1 MARRDPS
8 HRPVPTPAECRR
20 VARALLLWY
29 SANRRRFPWR
39 RKDATLYLHIVSEVL
54 LQRTRAETV
63 AAFLPVFLAE
73 FPSWQRI
80 SRSSETELGQALRP
94 VGLWRRRAR
103 TLQALAVAIEGLR
116 GRWPSDREA
125 LETLPG
131 VGQYVASAVLL
142 FAFGQPEPLLDGGMA
157 RVIER
162 VFGPRQLA
170 DIRYDPWLQ
179 ATSRRLVRGKTPRE
193 TNWALLDL
201 AALVCTPAAPRCE
214 RCPLARQCLYA
225 ATYRPDAVTG
235 SSEVRPVSV
244 RVRGQRLESPEVRPA
259 HRSAERQ

>member
-1 MARRDPS
+1 MAV
-8 HRPVPTPAECRR
+8 RPVPTAAECRR

-29 SANRRRFPWR
+29 SANGRRFPWR
-39 RKDATLYLHIVSEVL
+39 RKHATLYLHIVSEVL

-63 AAFLPVFLAE
+63 AAFFPVFLAE
-73 FPSWQRI
+73 FPSWRRI
-80 SRSSETELGQALRP
+80 ARSSESQLGRTLRP
-94 VGLWRRRAR
+94 IGLWRRRAR
-103 TLQALAVAIEGLR
+103 ALRALAVAIDGLC
-116 GRWPSDREA
+116 GRWPSNREA
-125 LETLPG
+125 LEQLPG

-142 FAFGQPEPLLDGGMA
+142 FAYDQPEPLLDSGMA

-179 ATSRRLVRGKTPRE
+179 TISRRLLRGATPRE

-214 RCPLARQCLYA
+214 VCPLAKQCLYA
-225 ATYRPDAVTG
+225 ATNRPDTATG
-235 SSEVRPVSV
+235 CSGIGTVSMH
-244 RVRGQRLESPEVRPA
+244 VRGQA
-259 HRSAERQ
+259 F